1 MMTDSQSRRVCG
13 SDQMLG
19 CDVRSTCAL
28 KHQARMALGILIYPS
43 AGLAESDHSNAF
55 VYSVYCSS
63 RPTAPTAPDLRH
75 LKVLHDALLLGHR
88 TWFLYRLAWTN
99 STSLSCQVRAH
110 PAYHD
115 ETSVRSSHLSARQIR
130 RKHVDYLPINLIG
143 AVDILEIVV
152 CTDINMAQLLF
163 QQQRDKAMLDLRLT
177 SSRNSC
183 NFTHHERT
191 ADTRPADG
199 WRS

>member
-1 MMTDSQSRRVCG
+1 MFLKVGLCRRLGLLMMTDSQSRRVCG

-63 RPTAPTAPDLRH
+63 RPTAPTAPDLRN

-99 STSLSCQVRAH
+99 STSLSGASRLPRRDFSQVVA
-110 PAYHD
+110 
-115 ETSVRSSHLSARQIR
+115 
-130 RKHVDYLPINLIG
+130 
-143 AVDILEIVV
+143 LE
-152 CTDINMAQLLF
+152 CPPDPP
-163 QQQRDKAMLDLRLT
+163 K
-177 SSRNSC
+177 
-183 NFTHHERT
+183 
-191 ADTRPADG
+191 TR
-199 WRS
+199 